1 MKLLIFEMEEWNE
14 TTAVFYVNDSCLFS
28 SCFYL
33 NWIKKQNTYFE
44 EGRKTKTYFKRN
56 FNFCSFHGQFK
67 VILNNK
73 PNLEVK

>member
-1 MKLLIFEMEEWNE
+1 MIHAYFL
-14 TTAVFYVNDSCLFS
+14 VFKIEL
-28 SCFYL
+28 
-33 NWIKKQNTYFE
+33 KKQNTYFE
-44 EGRKTKTYFKRN
+44 EGRITTTYFKRN